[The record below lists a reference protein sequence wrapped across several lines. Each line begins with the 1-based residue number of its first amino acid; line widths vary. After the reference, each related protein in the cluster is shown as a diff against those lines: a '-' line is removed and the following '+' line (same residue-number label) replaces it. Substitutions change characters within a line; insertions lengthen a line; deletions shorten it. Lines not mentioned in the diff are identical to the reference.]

1 MGIPKEHRIL
11 YSRDFESVRKKG
23 IRRVYPYFIL
33 QLNVRT
39 QSGLKANFSNVTR
52 LGLIAGR
59 RVGNAVIRNRGKRII
74 RQIFFKHKDK
84 LPMGSELVVIL
95 RSNFQKSSFVQMEH
109 DFLAACLWYKK
120 RFNFEN

>member
-1 MGIPKEHRIL
+1 MGIPKELRLL
-11 YSRDFESVRKKG
+11 YSRDFESVRKNG

-39 QSGLKANFSNVTR
+39 QNGQQANLSNITR

-59 RVGNAVIRNRGKRII
+59 RVGNAVIRNYGKRII
-74 RQIFFKHKDK
+74 RQIFFKHRDK

-95 RSNFQKSSFVQMEH
+95 RASFQKATFVQMEQ

-120 RFNFEN
+120 RFNFDT